1 MSKRSDELL
10 GLLRSECVDV
20 PWTGPAG
27 LFKRAA
33 DEIEKLRFALL
44 DVSELIDG
52 YVDICDGDEETG
64 PRPNDAMKAQQI
76 IDEALGHE

>member
-10 GLLRSECVDV
+10 GLLRTESIDV
-20 PWTGPAG
+20 EWCGPRG

-33 DEIEKLRFALL
+33 DEIEKLRFALM

-52 YVDICDGDEETG
+52 YVDIVDGPEG
-64 PRPNDAMKAQQI
+64 AQLPNDAMRAQQV
-76 IDEALGHE
+76 IDEALR